1 MSDALAKQIMEKLID
16 PLNQKNKAKTAE
28 NKRKESLERVVTI
41 LKKLVSEKRRLRSEQ
56 QSRALDYKP
65 VASNVGLEV
74 ESGNLQDESLKE
86 INGEQGNLR
95 PVVASADELASRSAR
110 DGKRKQAF
118 KDLVSILSSFL
129 EKKEKTKAL
138 ALAEEEARALEEE
151 ARALEEEA
159 KALALALAAEQ
170 ERVQAQADADALIRT
185 QQEEAV
191 KTRAREVAR
200 AAAEKA
206 NMLAEKAQ
214 AATALVEA
222 KKQRQQRIHEM
233 VIKTLE
239 RVTNQRKQQE
249 YKNLVSTLS
258 SFVRQKAQ
266 ALVAAKTEALAAAK
280 AEEEAAAMAKEEAQS
295 KADAEAERLR
305 QANAAAQIALE
316 AEAKAQAENEA
327 QERAAAQ
334 ELAQAEVEKAAREEA
349 EAKLRAEAAAQALA
363 QAQAALE
370 AERLRQQ
377 EQAQIA
383 LEAERLRQQEQAQIA
398 LEAERLRQ
406 QEQDKK
412 QQTFK
417 NLVSILSTFVKRRN
431 KITEYDCEDKIKKRE
446 AELQVIIDDLLRRQQ
461 DCEDNIKIKEA
472 EHIET
477 INEYTR
483 RLRECDENIVKLN
496 DDHERDLRH
505 NVDMLNANIRATKTD
520 LDTLRERYTEI
531 NNRYKEELQGHRL
544 SDQQLEAMRKQTDEF
559 RVQLDKK
566 DTDYREL
573 NEQLV
578 TALGDAE
585 AATKAKD
592 EAVRSAKEATEESM
606 RESASE
612 VDRKRDSYY
621 KVVSVLSKFINIKK
635 EEAAAEERE
644 REIAEINNAFERER
658 QDLEAGRKLMEA
670 ELKEQHEAD
679 KIEAINQARLEEVA
693 NAEVVA
699 KAAAEEKEKEL
710 DGIKQRLLTVRNK
723 AKKYGV
729 ILTSMKG
736 ELQKKQE
743 DLEALNI
750 SKVEAAEK
758 AEAIIRERQEELDA
772 AAGGLRASEE
782 AHKRIR
788 EEQEPNQAGICVA
801 DRDIQL
807 IWPEDIW

>member
-1 MSDALAKQIMEKLID
+1 M
-16 PLNQKNKAKTAE
+16 
-28 NKRKESLERVVTI
+28 
-41 LKKLVSEKRRLRSEQ
+41 
-56 QSRALDYKP
+56 
-65 VASNVGLEV
+65 
-74 ESGNLQDESLKE
+74 
-86 INGEQGNLR
+86 
-95 PVVASADELASRSAR
+95 
-110 DGKRKQAF
+110 
-118 KDLVSILSSFL
+118 
-129 EKKEKTKAL
+129 
-138 ALAEEEARALEEE
+138 
-151 ARALEEEA
+151 
-159 KALALALAAEQ
+159 
-170 ERVQAQADADALIRT
+170 
-185 QQEEAV
+185 
-191 KTRAREVAR
+191 
-200 AAAEKA
+200 
-206 NMLAEKAQ
+206 
-214 AATALVEA
+214 
-222 KKQRQQRIHEM
+222 
-233 VIKTLE
+233 
-239 RVTNQRKQQE
+239 
-249 YKNLVSTLS
+249 
-258 SFVRQKAQ
+258 
-266 ALVAAKTEALAAAK
+266 
-280 AEEEAAAMAKEEAQS
+280 
-295 KADAEAERLR
+295 
-305 QANAAAQIALE
+305 
-316 AEAKAQAENEA
+316 
-327 QERAAAQ
+327 
-334 ELAQAEVEKAAREEA
+334 
-349 EAKLRAEAAAQALA
+349 
-363 QAQAALE
+363 
-370 AERLRQQ
+370 
-377 EQAQIA
+377 
-383 LEAERLRQQEQAQIA
+383 
-398 LEAERLRQ
+398 
-406 QEQDKK
+406 
-412 QQTFK
+412 
-417 NLVSILSTFVKRRN
+417 VSILSTFVKRRN

-592 EAVRSAKEATEESM
+592 EAVRSAKEATEERM

-788 EEQEPNQAGICVA
+788 EEQEVVLRERQEEFN
-801 DRDIQL
+801 RDIAAKERDIAEKNAEIEATKREKAETDEMFRDL
-807 IWPEDIW
+807 IESYRLAGEENRALVERLNKMRGEFEEQTRRNEEANNAAEKRRKSKMEIISKVLKETQEKHTKLKELSKKALNRLDTLKAGFIIQKKELEDQKKDIQERLEITNKESGERIDDLEAELEEVNAEANKYMRELNEDRRIRRLEEVGTYEPPDGSNTIGTIKIEDPNTTDDDKRFTTTKYIMMKEEKGEDPKTDVFSQMFNPRQ